1 MYAENLISTPEA
13 QADFYPTPKELGK
26 KMLQGIDLGFIST
39 VLEPS
44 AGKGD
49 LIRCLAEESIA
60 QEHRYNPHT
69 LNVDAIE
76 IDPYIRSIL
85 KYEFGSARQQEI
97 QHTLCGFEDRTRYDY
112 KLDKEVGLNDEEKT
126 ARAQLRYESSL
137 RDRIDLHIV
146 HDDFLTFV
154 SRKTYDLIL
163 MNPPFSAG
171 CEHLLKAIELL
182 KCCGGKI
189 RCLLNAE
196 TVRNPYSA
204 QRQLLQQYLEEYGA
218 EVEILAD
225 AFKDAERQTDVTVAL
240 VRIDI
245 PRPTYHSEI
254 YSRLKEASNIEQP
267 QTEATELTL
276 TDFLENIVQQFNFET
291 DVGIALIR
299 EYLGMR
305 PYLMESIPPGQYS
318 GSTLVLSVGTD
329 HRSRGPH
336 INDFLRLTRRKYWN
350 ALFHNDKFMGKLTSE
365 LRQKYYDMVGKLV
378 NYDFTLFNIQQ
389 ISLEM
394 NAELSQGIQDTI
406 FKLFERF
413 TVEHSWYPE
422 TSKNVHY
429 FNGWKANKAHKVNS
443 KIILPVNGMFSD
455 YSWSDAFEVSH
466 AEACISDIEKVFD
479 FLDGNMTS
487 YVNLHGVLA
496 RAARAGQTRN
506 IPCKYFDVTLYK
518 KGTMHIR
525 FHNEELLERFNIYC
539 SRGKNWLPPN
549 YGKRTY
555 ADMPQEEQAVI
566 DSFHGNGEPASGKE
580 RYAEILAKRD
590 YYLQAPKQDFPL
602 LTN

>member
-26 KMLQGIDLGFIST
+26 KMVQGIDLGFIST

-49 LIRCLAEESIA
+49 LIRCLAEKVIV
-60 QEHRYNPHT
+60 QENRCNPHT

-85 KYEFGSARQQEI
+85 KYEFGGARQQEI
-97 QHTLCGFEDRTRYDY
+97 QHILREFEDRTRYDY
-112 KLDKEVGLNDEEKT
+112 KLNKEVGLNDEEKA
-126 ARAQLRYESSL
+126 ARAQLKHESSL
-137 RDRIDLHIV
+137 RDKISLHIV
-146 HDDFLTFV
+146 HDDFLTFT

-318 GSTLVLSVGTD
+318 DSTLVLSVGTD

-336 INDFLRLTRRKYWN
+336 INDFLHLTRRKYWN

-394 NAELSQGIQDTI
+394 NAELSQGIQDHMI
-406 FKLFERF
+406 ISFAGADKLDLAPHLGGAAHAVLGYSALEISEALGCVVEVWDRLMEGVGRISGKLMLEIAER
-413 TVEHSWYPE
+413 
-422 TSKNVHY
+422 
-429 FNGWKANKAHKVNS
+429 NGALVKILGRLHLLQADGVLH
-443 KIILPVNGMFSD
+443 KIIDTPAAAIGGLVIRLFCRSRHYMERGTRRVSPALFSFFTQKIR
-455 YSWSDAFEVSH
+455 YA
-466 AEACISDIEKVFD
+466 ADIFHQA
-479 FLDGNMTS
+479 G
-487 YVNLHGVLA
+487 GVLE
-496 RAARAGQTRN
+496 GIGVDLLQ
-506 IPCKYFDVTLYK
+506 DVALCALRRRYRE
-518 KGTMHIR
+518 GIR
-525 FHNEELLERFNIYC
+525 LV
-539 SRGKNWLPPN
+539 
-549 YGKRTY
+549 
-555 ADMPQEEQAVI
+555 DMPLAI
-566 DSFHGNGEPASGKE
+566 GNRLGHRTVPPPGG
-580 RYAEILAKRD
+580 
-590 YYLQAPKQDFPL
+590 
-602 LTN
+602 

>member
-97 QHTLCGFEDRTRYDY
+97 QHTLRGFEDRTRYDY

-443 KIILPVNGMFSD
+443 KVTHKIPV
-455 YSWSDAFEVSH
+455 
-466 AEACISDIEKVFD
+466 
-479 FLDGNMTS
+479 
-487 YVNLHGVLA
+487 
-496 RAARAGQTRN
+496 
-506 IPCKYFDVTLYK
+506 
-518 KGTMHIR
+518 
-525 FHNEELLERFNIYC
+525 
-539 SRGKNWLPPN
+539 
-549 YGKRTY
+549 
-555 ADMPQEEQAVI
+555 
-566 DSFHGNGEPASGKE
+566 
-580 RYAEILAKRD
+580 
-590 YYLQAPKQDFPL
+590 
-602 LTN
+602 

>member
-1 MYAENLISTPEA
+1 
-13 QADFYPTPKELGK
+13 
-26 KMLQGIDLGFIST
+26 MLQGIDLGFIST

-49 LIRCLAEESIA
+49 LIRCLAEEVIA
-60 QEHRYNPHT
+60 QEYRCNPHT

-97 QHTLCGFEDRTRYDY
+97 QHTLRGFEDRTRYDY

-171 CEHLLKAIELL
+171 CEHLLKAIEFL

-196 TVRNPYSA
+196 TVRDSYSA

-318 GSTLVLSVGTD
+318 DSTLVLSVGTD

-429 FNGWKANKAHKVNS
+429 FNGWKTNKAHKVNS
-443 KIILPVNGMFSD
+443 KIILPVNGIPTGSEYAALVD
-455 YSWSDAFEVSH
+455 THIPPVCLIIEVVLNVLRYVDSPKLVGVKTAQPFIIGNIRVKAVKVKVLRQVYQILH
-466 AEACISDIEKVFD
+466 APCVVSQDKSGFKGFQSALIPYFQQ
-479 FLDGNMTS
+479 
-487 YVNLHGVLA
+487 GVAQLV
-496 RAARAGQTRN
+496 QLV
-506 IPCKYFDVTLYK
+506 DVLTFVEIIVEPQ
-518 KGTMHIR
+518 HITV
-525 FHNEELLERFNIYC
+525 
-539 SRGKNWLPPN
+539 K
-549 YGKRTY
+549 
-555 ADMPQEEQAVI
+555 A
-566 DSFHGNGEPASGKE
+566 GKE
-580 RYAEILAKRD
+580 HFAVPFPVYPDFGKGGLQFLCRHGEMYRCP
-590 YYLQAPKQDFPL
+590 YLNPH
-602 LTN
+602 

>member
-97 QHTLCGFEDRTRYDY
+97 QHTLRGFEDRTRYDY

-171 CEHLLKAIELL
+171 CEHLLKAIEFL

-196 TVRNPYSA
+196 TVRDSYSA

-218 EVEILAD
+218 E
-225 AFKDAERQTDVTVAL
+225 
-240 VRIDI
+240 
-245 PRPTYHSEI
+245 
-254 YSRLKEASNIEQP
+254 
-267 QTEATELTL
+267 
-276 TDFLENIVQQFNFET
+276 
-291 DVGIALIR
+291 
-299 EYLGMR
+299 
-305 PYLMESIPPGQYS
+305 
-318 GSTLVLSVGTD
+318 
-329 HRSRGPH
+329 
-336 INDFLRLTRRKYWN
+336 LR
-350 ALFHNDKFMGKLTSE
+350 
-365 LRQKYYDMVGKLV
+365 
-378 NYDFTLFNIQQ
+378 
-389 ISLEM
+389 
-394 NAELSQGIQDTI
+394 
-406 FKLFERF
+406 
-413 TVEHSWYPE
+413 
-422 TSKNVHY
+422 
-429 FNGWKANKAHKVNS
+429 
-443 KIILPVNGMFSD
+443 
-455 YSWSDAFEVSH
+455 
-466 AEACISDIEKVFD
+466 
-479 FLDGNMTS
+479 
-487 YVNLHGVLA
+487 
-496 RAARAGQTRN
+496 
-506 IPCKYFDVTLYK
+506 
-518 KGTMHIR
+518 
-525 FHNEELLERFNIYC
+525 
-539 SRGKNWLPPN
+539 RGK
-549 YGKRTY
+549 
-555 ADMPQEEQAVI
+555 
-566 DSFHGNGEPASGKE
+566 
-580 RYAEILAKRD
+580 
-590 YYLQAPKQDFPL
+590 
-602 LTN
+602 

>member
-26 KMLQGIDLGFIST
+26 KMVQGIDLGFIST

-49 LIRCLAEESIA
+49 LIRCLAEKVIA
-60 QEHRYNPHT
+60 QEYRCNPHT

-85 KYEFGSARQQEI
+85 KYEFGGARQQEI
-97 QHTLCGFEDRTRYDY
+97 QHILREFEDRTRYDY
-112 KLDKEVGLNDEEKT
+112 KLNKEVGLNDEEKA
-126 ARAQLRYESSL
+126 ARAQLKHESSL
-137 RDRIDLHIV
+137 RD
-146 HDDFLTFV
+146 
-154 SRKTYDLIL
+154 KMIL

-318 GSTLVLSVGTD
+318 DSTLVLSVGTD

-336 INDFLRLTRRKYWN
+336 INDFLHLTRRKYWN

-394 NAELSQGIQDTI
+394 NAELS
-406 FKLFERF
+406 
-413 TVEHSWYPE
+413 
-422 TSKNVHY
+422 
-429 FNGWKANKAHKVNS
+429 
-443 KIILPVNGMFSD
+443 
-455 YSWSDAFEVSH
+455 
-466 AEACISDIEKVFD
+466 
-479 FLDGNMTS
+479 
-487 YVNLHGVLA
+487 
-496 RAARAGQTRN
+496 
-506 IPCKYFDVTLYK
+506 
-518 KGTMHIR
+518 
-525 FHNEELLERFNIYC
+525 
-539 SRGKNWLPPN
+539 
-549 YGKRTY
+549 
-555 ADMPQEEQAVI
+555 
-566 DSFHGNGEPASGKE
+566 
-580 RYAEILAKRD
+580 
-590 YYLQAPKQDFPL
+590 
-602 LTN
+602 

>member
-13 QADFYPTPKELGK
+13 QTDFYPTPAELGK
-26 KMLQGIDLGFIST
+26 RMLQDVDLRFVTT

-49 LIRCLAEESIA
+49 LIRCLAEEVIA
-60 QEHRYNPHT
+60 QEYRCNPRT

-85 KYEFGSARQQEI
+85 KYEFGGARQQEI
-97 QHTLCGFEDRTRYDY
+97 QHTLREFEDRTRYDY
-112 KLDKEVGLNDEEKT
+112 KLNKEVGLNVEEKA
-126 ARAQLRYESSL
+126 ARAQLKRESSL
-137 RDRIDLHIV
+137 RDKIGLHIV
-146 HDDFLTFV
+146 HDDFLTFT

-182 KCCGGKI
+182 KDCGGKI

-204 QRQLLQQYLEEYGA
+204 QRQFLQKYLEEYGA
-218 EVEILAD
+218 EVEILPG
-225 AFKDAERQTDVTVAL
+225 AFTDAERQTDVTVAL

-245 PRPTYHSEI
+245 PRPEYHSEI
-254 YSRLKEASNIEQP
+254 YSRLKEAAHREQP
-267 QTEATELTL
+267 QVEATELTL

-291 DVGIALIR
+291 DAGIALIQ
-299 EYLGMR
+299 EYLSLR
-305 PYLMESIPPGQYS
+305 PHLMEKVTPDNRDNCML
-318 GSTLVLSVGTD
+318 TLSVG
-329 HRSRGPH
+329 RKNNSSFPC
-336 INDFLRLTRRKYWN
+336 INDFLRLTRQKYWD
-350 ALFHNDKFMGKLTSE
+350 ALFHNDKFMGRLTSE
-365 LRQKYYDMVGKLV
+365 LREKYYDMVNRLV

-406 FKLFERF
+406 FKLFESF
-413 TVEHSWYPE
+413 TAEYAWYPE
-422 TSKNVHY
+422 TTKNIHY
-429 FNGWKANKAHKVNS
+429 YNGWKTNKAHKVNS

-455 YSWSDAFEVSH
+455 HSWVDTFNVSN

-479 FLDGNMTS
+479 YLDGNMTS

-566 DSFHGNGEPASGKE
+566 DSFHGNGEPGSGKD

-590 YYLQAPKQDFPL
+590 YYLQTPKQDFPL
-602 LTN
+602 LTS

>member
-97 QHTLCGFEDRTRYDY
+97 QHTLRGFEDRTRYDY

-126 ARAQLRYESSL
+126 ARAQLTYESSL

-204 QRQLLQQYLEEYGA
+204 QRQLLQQYLEEYA
-218 EVEILAD
+218 EAKGLKNIRHYTDDGYSGVTFNRPGFQKMIADVEAGLIDTICVKDMSRLGRNYLKVGYYTEILFPEKGIRFIAINNGID
-225 AFKDAERQTDVTVAL
+225 SDVPTD
-240 VRIDI
+240 
-245 PRPTYHSEI
+245 
-254 YSRLKEASNIEQP
+254 
-267 QTEATELTL
+267 
-276 TDFLENIVQQFNFET
+276 
-291 DVGIALIR
+291 
-299 EYLGMR
+299 
-305 PYLMESIPPGQYS
+305 
-318 GSTLVLSVGTD
+318 
-329 HRSRGPH
+329 
-336 INDFLRLTRRKYWN
+336 NDFTPFL
-350 ALFHNDKFMGKLTSE
+350 
-365 LRQKYYDMVGKLV
+365 
-378 NYDFTLFNIQQ
+378 NI
-389 ISLEM
+389 M
-394 NAELSQGIQDTI
+394 NE
-406 FKLFERF
+406 
-413 TVEHSWYPE
+413 WYAKD
-422 TSKNVHY
+422 TSKKI
-429 FNGWKANKAHKVNS
+429 KA
-443 KIILPVNGMFSD
+443 IF
-455 YSWSDAFEVSH
+455 
-466 AEACISDIEKVFD
+466 
-479 FLDGNMTS
+479 
-487 YVNLHGVLA
+487 
-496 RAARAGQTRN
+496 Q
-506 IPCKYFDVTLYK
+506 
-518 KGTMHIR
+518 
-525 FHNEELLERFNIYC
+525 
-539 SRGKNWLPPN
+539 
-549 YGKRTY
+549 
-555 ADMPQEEQAVI
+555 
-566 DSFHGNGEPASGKE
+566 
-580 RYAEILAKRD
+580 
-590 YYLQAPKQDFPL
+590 
-602 LTN
+602 

>member
-85 KYEFGSARQQEI
+85 KYEFGSARRQEI
-97 QHTLCGFEDRTRYDY
+97 QHTLRGFEDRTRYDY
-112 KLDKEVGLNDEEKT
+112 KFDKEVGLNDEEKT

-137 RDRIDLHIV
+137 RGRIDLHIV

-163 MNPPFSAG
+163 MNPPFSAS

-318 GSTLVLSVGTD
+318 DSTLVLSVGTD

-443 KIILPVNGMFSD
+443 KIILPVNGIFSD

-466 AEACISDIEKVFD
+466 AEACISDMRYRERCKCCLTASTFSRRMWWWKPGIAQKPTHGRTRTATPIRTPIRC
-479 FLDGNMTS
+479 LTTITS
-487 YVNLHGVLA
+487 V
-496 RAARAGQTRN
+496 RSRWR
-506 IPCKYFDVTLYK
+506 TL
-518 KGTMHIR
+518 
-525 FHNEELLERFNIYC
+525 IYPMC
-539 SRGKNWLPPN
+539 PYMSWAKS
-549 YGKRTY
+549 
-555 ADMPQEEQAVI
+555 
-566 DSFHGNGEPASGKE
+566 SFHGMPSIWQRWETAPIYS
-580 RYAEILAKRD
+580 RIL
-590 YYLQAPKQDFPL
+590 PM
-602 LTN
+602 

>member
-97 QHTLCGFEDRTRYDY
+97 QHTLRGFEDRTRYDY

-137 RDRIDLHIV
+137 RDRID
-146 HDDFLTFV
+146 
-154 SRKTYDLIL
+154 
-163 MNPPFSAG
+163 
-171 CEHLLKAIELL
+171 
-182 KCCGGKI
+182 
-189 RCLLNAE
+189 
-196 TVRNPYSA
+196 
-204 QRQLLQQYLEEYGA
+204 
-218 EVEILAD
+218 
-225 AFKDAERQTDVTVAL
+225 
-240 VRIDI
+240 
-245 PRPTYHSEI
+245 
-254 YSRLKEASNIEQP
+254 
-267 QTEATELTL
+267 
-276 TDFLENIVQQFNFET
+276 
-291 DVGIALIR
+291 
-299 EYLGMR
+299 
-305 PYLMESIPPGQYS
+305 
-318 GSTLVLSVGTD
+318 
-329 HRSRGPH
+329 
-336 INDFLRLTRRKYWN
+336 
-350 ALFHNDKFMGKLTSE
+350 
-365 LRQKYYDMVGKLV
+365 
-378 NYDFTLFNIQQ
+378 
-389 ISLEM
+389 
-394 NAELSQGIQDTI
+394 
-406 FKLFERF
+406 
-413 TVEHSWYPE
+413 SWYPE

>member
-85 KYEFGSARQQEI
+85 KYEFGSARRQEI
-97 QHTLCGFEDRTRYDY
+97 QHTLRGFEDRTRYDY
-112 KLDKEVGLNDEEKT
+112 KFDKEVGLNDEEKT

-137 RDRIDLHIV
+137 RGRIDLHIV

-163 MNPPFSAG
+163 MNPPFSAS

-318 GSTLVLSVGTD
+318 DSTLVLSVGTD

-422 TSKNVHY
+422 TSKNVHLNSAIDLMRKKHEKGELY
-429 FNGWKANKAHKVNS
+429 YWILYYTYLAPHHYANNYE
-443 KIILPVNGMFSD
+443 ILHFLELKGMPMSMRN
-455 YSWSDAFEVSH
+455 YYLRRE
-466 AEACISDIEKVFD
+466 EAINVLSSV
-479 FLDGNMTS
+479 LWGYTS
-487 YVNLHGVLA
+487 
-496 RAARAGQTRN
+496 TD
-506 IPCKYFDVTLYK
+506 C
-518 KGTMHIR
+518 
-525 FHNEELLERFNIYC
+525 EELINRL
-539 SRGKNWLPPN
+539 LP
-549 YGKRTY
+549 
-555 ADMPQEEQAVI
+555 E
-566 DSFHGNGEPASGKE
+566 
-580 RYAEILAKRD
+580 
-590 YYLQAPKQDFPL
+590 
-602 LTN
+602 

>member
-1 MYAENLISTPEA
+1 M
-13 QADFYPTPKELGK
+13 
-26 KMLQGIDLGFIST
+26 
-39 VLEPS
+39 
-44 AGKGD
+44 
-49 LIRCLAEESIA
+49 
-60 QEHRYNPHT
+60 
-69 LNVDAIE
+69 
-76 IDPYIRSIL
+76 
-85 KYEFGSARQQEI
+85 
-97 QHTLCGFEDRTRYDY
+97 
-112 KLDKEVGLNDEEKT
+112 
-126 ARAQLRYESSL
+126 
-137 RDRIDLHIV
+137 
-146 HDDFLTFV
+146 
-154 SRKTYDLIL
+154 
-163 MNPPFSAG
+163 
-171 CEHLLKAIELL
+171 
-182 KCCGGKI
+182 
-189 RCLLNAE
+189 
-196 TVRNPYSA
+196 
-204 QRQLLQQYLEEYGA
+204 
-218 EVEILAD
+218 
-225 AFKDAERQTDVTVAL
+225 
-240 VRIDI
+240 
-245 PRPTYHSEI
+245 
-254 YSRLKEASNIEQP
+254 KEASNIEQP

-350 ALFHNDKFMGKLTSE
+350 ALFHNDEFMGKLTSE

>member
-1 MYAENLISTPEA
+1 MDIENLISTPEA
-13 QADFYPTPKELGK
+13 QADFYPTPEALGK
-26 KMLQGIDLGFIST
+26 KMLQGIDLDFIST

-49 LIRCLAEESIA
+49 LIHCLAEETLR
-60 QEHRYNPHT
+60 QEHRYNSHT

-85 KYEFGSARQQEI
+85 KYEFGGIRQQEI
-97 QHTLCGFEDRTRYDY
+97 QHILREFEDRIRYDY
-112 KLDKEVGLNDEEKT
+112 KRNKTMGLTDEDK
-126 ARAQLRYESSL
+126 AASAQLRHESSL
-137 RDRIDLHIV
+137 RDRINLHIV
-146 HDDFLTFV
+146 HDDFLTFT

-182 KCCGGKI
+182 KGCGGKI

-204 QRQLLQQYLEEYGA
+204 RHQLLQQYLEEYGA
-218 EVEILAD
+218 EVEILAE

-245 PRPTYHSEI
+245 PKPKLHSEI
-254 YSRLKEASNIEQP
+254 YSRLKEAAHVEQP
-267 QTEATELTL
+267 QAEASELTL
-276 TDFLENIVQQFNFET
+276 TDFLKNIVQQFNFET

-305 PYLMESIPPGQYS
+305 PYLMESITPSQYS
-318 GSTLVLSVGTD
+318 DSTLVLSVGSD
-329 HRSRGPH
+329 HRSRGPR

-365 LRQKYYDMVGKLV
+365 LRQKYYDMVSKLV

-389 ISLEM
+389 ITLEM
-394 NAELSQGIQDTI
+394 NVELSQGIQDTI

-413 TVEHSWYPE
+413 TTEHSWYPE
-422 TSKNVHY
+422 TTKNIHY
-429 FNGWKANKAHKVNS
+429 YNGWKTNKAHKVND

-455 YSWSDAFEVSH
+455 YSWHDAFEVH
-466 AEACISDIEKVFD
+466 NAEACISDIEKVFD

-487 YVNLHGVLA
+487 CVNLHGVLE
-496 RAARAGQTRN
+496 RAAKSGQTRN

-539 SRGKNWLPPN
+539 SRGKHWLPPN

-555 ADMPQEEQAVI
+555 ADMPQEEQSVI
-566 DSFHGNGEPASGKE
+566 DSFHGNGEPGSGKE
-580 RYAEILAKRD
+580 RYAEILAKQD
-590 YYLQAPKQDFPL
+590 YYLQTPKQEFPL

>member
-97 QHTLCGFEDRTRYDY
+97 QHTLRGFEDRTRYDY

-126 ARAQLRYESSL
+126 TRAQLRYESSL

-163 MNPPFSAG
+163 MNPPFSAS

-218 EVEILAD
+218 EVEILATLSKMQN
-225 AFKDAERQTDVTVAL
+225 A
-240 VRIDI
+240 
-245 PRPTYHSEI
+245 
-254 YSRLKEASNIEQP
+254 RL
-267 QTEATELTL
+267 
-276 TDFLENIVQQFNFET
+276 
-291 DVGIALIR
+291 
-299 EYLGMR
+299 M
-305 PYLMESIPPGQYS
+305 
-318 GSTLVLSVGTD
+318 
-329 HRSRGPH
+329 
-336 INDFLRLTRRKYWN
+336 
-350 ALFHNDKFMGKLTSE
+350 
-365 LRQKYYDMVGKLV
+365 
-378 NYDFTLFNIQQ
+378 
-389 ISLEM
+389 
-394 NAELSQGIQDTI
+394 
-406 FKLFERF
+406 
-413 TVEHSWYPE
+413 
-422 TSKNVHY
+422 
-429 FNGWKANKAHKVNS
+429 
-443 KIILPVNGMFSD
+443 LP
-455 YSWSDAFEVSH
+455 
-466 AEACISDIEKVFD
+466 
-479 FLDGNMTS
+479 
-487 YVNLHGVLA
+487 
-496 RAARAGQTRN
+496 
-506 IPCKYFDVTLYK
+506 
-518 KGTMHIR
+518 
-525 FHNEELLERFNIYC
+525 
-539 SRGKNWLPPN
+539 
-549 YGKRTY
+549 
-555 ADMPQEEQAVI
+555 
-566 DSFHGNGEPASGKE
+566 
-580 RYAEILAKRD
+580 
-590 YYLQAPKQDFPL
+590 
-602 LTN
+602 

>member
-26 KMLQGIDLGFIST
+26 KMVQGIDLGFIST

-49 LIRCLAEESIA
+49 LIRCLAEKVIA
-60 QEHRYNPHT
+60 QEYRCNPHT

-85 KYEFGSARQQEI
+85 KYEFGGARQQEI
-97 QHTLCGFEDRTRYDY
+97 QHILREFEDRTRYDY
-112 KLDKEVGLNDEEKT
+112 KLNKEVGLNDEEKA
-126 ARAQLRYESSL
+126 ARAQLKHESSL
-137 RDRIDLHIV
+137 RDKISLHIV
-146 HDDFLTFV
+146 HDDFLTFT

-204 QRQLLQQYLEEYGA
+204 QRQLLQQYLEAYGA

-318 GSTLVLSVGTD
+318 DSTLVLSVGTD

-336 INDFLRLTRRKYWN
+336 INDFLHLTRRKYWN

-378 NYDFTLFNIQQ
+378 N
-389 ISLEM
+389 
-394 NAELSQGIQDTI
+394 
-406 FKLFERF
+406 
-413 TVEHSWYPE
+413 
-422 TSKNVHY
+422 
-429 FNGWKANKAHKVNS
+429 
-443 KIILPVNGMFSD
+443 
-455 YSWSDAFEVSH
+455 
-466 AEACISDIEKVFD
+466 
-479 FLDGNMTS
+479 
-487 YVNLHGVLA
+487 
-496 RAARAGQTRN
+496 
-506 IPCKYFDVTLYK
+506 
-518 KGTMHIR
+518 
-525 FHNEELLERFNIYC
+525 
-539 SRGKNWLPPN
+539 
-549 YGKRTY
+549 
-555 ADMPQEEQAVI
+555 
-566 DSFHGNGEPASGKE
+566 
-580 RYAEILAKRD
+580 
-590 YYLQAPKQDFPL
+590 
-602 LTN
+602 

>member
-97 QHTLCGFEDRTRYDY
+97 QHTLRGFEDRTRYDY

-225 AFKDAERQTDVTVAL
+225 VPDVTVS
-240 VRIDI
+240 V
-245 PRPTYHSEI
+245 
-254 YSRLKEASNIEQP
+254 EQP
-267 QTEATELTL
+267 DLPRHITHSLRL
-276 TDFLENIVQQFNFET
+276 YV
-291 DVGIALIR
+291 VPR
-299 EYLGMR
+299 YRKVMHR
-305 PYLMESIPPGQYS
+305 
-318 GSTLVLSVGTD
+318 LSVNC
-329 HRSRGPH
+329 SACSAE
-336 INDFLRLTRRKYWN
+336 KKS
-350 ALFHNDKFMGKLTSE
+350 A
-365 LRQKYYDMVGKLV
+365 
-378 NYDFTLFNIQQ
+378 
-389 ISLEM
+389 IS
-394 NAELSQGIQDTI
+394 
-406 FKLFERF
+406 
-413 TVEHSWYPE
+413 
-422 TSKNVHY
+422 SKNVT
-429 FNGWKANKAHKVNS
+429 
-443 KIILPVNGMFSD
+443 
-455 YSWSDAFEVSH
+455 
-466 AEACISDIEKVFD
+466 ISV
-479 FLDGNMTS
+479 
-487 YVNLHGVLA
+487 
-496 RAARAGQTRN
+496 
-506 IPCKYFDVTLYK
+506 P
-518 KGTMHIR
+518 
-525 FHNEELLERFNIYC
+525 
-539 SRGKNWLPPN
+539 
-549 YGKRTY
+549 
-555 ADMPQEEQAVI
+555 AVY
-566 DSFHGNGEPASGKE
+566 
-580 RYAEILAKRD
+580 R
-590 YYLQAPKQDFPL
+590 
-602 LTN
+602 